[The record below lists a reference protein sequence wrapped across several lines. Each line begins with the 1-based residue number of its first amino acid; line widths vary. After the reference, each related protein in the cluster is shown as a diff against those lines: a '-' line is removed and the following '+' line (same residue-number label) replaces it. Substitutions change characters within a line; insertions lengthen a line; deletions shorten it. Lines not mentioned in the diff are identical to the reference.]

1 MTTTDVLKSELERL
15 FELDEMLSLSGDLLG
30 YPPEEVGSTSAKGAF
45 SRALVDRCA
54 ADDALS
60 ALAEAMIFTKKGL
73 KEGLVVF
80 AEAAELPAGT
90 TVLGYKLQKKLG
102 ESGTS
107 STYLAEKDGERYA
120 LKVLRTALS
129 RDRGAVTR
137 YTTAARAVSQLPSKN
152 LAPITFVGLLAGAP
166 GEPERAV
173 IATKYVEGQAL
184 GARIARTGPMHFN
197 EARPIVR
204 GVLSALE
211 VLHARGITH
220 GGVKME
226 NVFVVRPTAEDRM
239 ANEPTG
245 VLVDPG
251 ADRLLRRPIPASNAS
266 SGVLGVA
273 GTPKAWAPEQLADG
287 KPSFSADLYAVACML
302 FELCTGKPPFSG
314 ASAAEVAAKHVL
326 EEAPV
331 ASSIAPRGWVS
342 RELDEILAK
351 ALSKN
356 PADRYPTAIAFREAA
371 ESIGRASI
379 PPEAR
384 KKEALDQSA
393 FDAAIAALREKP
405 TDDELAVALEKV
417 VDPAGEH
424 TKAAAVFEELGK
436 AASDGDT
443 KKSLLFRAARLYEAD
458 GGDSKSA
465 EAIYRTILEADPEDE
480 IARVALEENKRQ
492 SGDAE
497 GLVELLL
504 EKVDGASDG
513 SERASILREIAETYE
528 AGLKD
533 EANAFVAWVQALA
546 EEPSDTRTAREIER
560 LAGNDVERWNEAIG
574 SLNESVAA
582 TEEPAAKTALYVLMG
597 RWYGEKVG
605 RPDFALPC
613 YSQALAIDPANEA
626 ALEGT
631 TELYRKAQSFPE
643 LAGILLRRAEVT
655 NSPAKSRDLR
665 AEAAELLQ
673 RKLSDPGRAADLFE
687 KILEDDPAHEK
698 ATEALELIYSEKK
711 QWPELAKLLEKKSQS
726 QRGEARVETLAAVA
740 EVYEDRLADLDKA
753 ATHYQAAL
761 AEVPKHIPSLKGLE
775 RIYAQKGAY
784 DDLLANLR
792 VQLETVATPRQ
803 RIGILERI
811 GGILEEEFVDHKK
824 AAEAFEEIVA
834 IEPGHDGANTALAR
848 IYRQLAR
855 FDDLAATLERH
866 ALASADEKRKIGLL
880 LQSVRVLTVDVGA
893 PERAIVMA
901 ERVLSVDPSNG
912 EALELLA
919 RLKAQTGDAKSALDA
934 VRRMA
939 DGEKDPGK
947 KAELLVRAG
956 RILEDA
962 GDKDGAIAQY
972 KAALDADK
980 DSAAASGALRS
991 IYSGRG
997 DAHGA
1002 AEMLLREIDAQTGDI
1017 SKAQLYVELGK
1028 LRRERLNDAKGAEE
1042 AFTKALELDG
1052 TNTPAARGLGDIAFD
1067 GGKFAEAAKRYEPLL
1082 VRTSEMTK
1090 EDAREV
1096 SVRAGD
1102 ALRKLGQLDKA
1113 QQAYLNAKAFAPNDR
1128 EVLERV
1134 AEVSFEAGSADE
1146 AAEMYRDMLSQAGKD
1161 LVGADRG
1168 RLVYKL
1174 GEALRQSQQ
1183 LDEARGFLEE
1193 AAQHL
1198 PGQADPLV
1206 ALKKLWAEKGD
1217 HEKVV
1222 ATLKRHIDATEGD
1235 TKFDLL
1241 VEQGDVLLTKIGD
1254 KPRASKA
1261 YVSALEIKADDRNL
1275 LTKLMAVYSE
1285 TKDWSKLVEVILR
1298 IADLVTDKVQLAK
1311 YYNTAAA
1318 ISHAELHR
1326 LDEAADYYEQALDL
1340 MPSLTKAFEGLV
1352 SALTSKSDW
1361 PRLEKAYRERL
1372 KRLEAM
1378 PQDETGKDGVS
1389 PKDLAHVWDSL
1400 GELLKHRL
1408 SRPADAVDAFEK
1420 AQKLEPENRRR
1431 AEQLAEIFAAEPKKF
1446 FQQSVR
1452 VHQQLLSMSP
1462 YRMESYQALRKL
1474 YTEAKK
1480 PDESWCMCQALTV
1493 LKNAEPDEESFF
1505 KKHRKRQPAAIKID
1519 FTEDMWSKH
1528 VQHPDQDPLLTD
1540 IFATIRPAVIAVRAQ
1555 PLSAFKLD
1563 ASKKRDPES
1572 DGADMA
1578 RTLWY
1583 ASAATRIALPEV
1595 YYRDDDPGG
1604 LSFVFS
1610 EKPAVGLGK
1619 GAQAGGPAQALA
1631 FLAGRHL
1638 AYYRGA
1644 LYLRHLVPTG
1654 SGLRAWLL
1662 AAIKSAVPQFPVP
1675 GDLAASVAEH
1685 QAAFK
1690 KHLAGPQQETLNSL
1704 VQKLL
1709 SAAPELDLKKWTAA
1723 VDLTADRVGFLLAN
1737 DLELATAVVRASPEE
1752 AAAVPQK
1759 DRLRELHLYAV
1770 SEPYLTLRHK
1780 LGLSIGD

>member
-15 FELDEMLSLSGDLLG
+15 FELDEMLSLSADLLG
-30 YPPEEVGSTSAKGAF
+30 YTPEEVGSTTAKGAF
-45 SRALVDRCA
+45 ARALVDRCA
-54 ADDALS
+54 TEDALA
-60 ALAEAMIFTKKGL
+60 ALLEAMVFTKKGI
-73 KEGLVVF
+73 KEGIDLF
-80 AEAAELPAGT
+80 AAADELPAGST
-90 TVLGYKLQKKLG
+90 ALGFKIQKKLG
-102 ESGTS
+102 EGGLGT
-107 STYLAEKDGERYA
+107 TYLADKDDGRVA
-120 LKVLRTALS
+120 LKVLKTSLS
-129 RDRGAVTR
+129 RDKGALKR
-137 YTTAARAVSQLPSKN
+137 FATAVRAASKIDSKN
-152 LAPITFVGLLAGAP
+152 LAPIVLVGTLPDG
-166 GEPERAV
+166 RVAV
-173 IATKYVEGQAL
+173 ATRFVEGQAL

-211 VLHARGITH
+211 ALHARSITH

-251 ADRLLRRPIPASNAS
+251 ADRLLLRAVPQSAGQTGLLAASGSAKS
-266 SGVLGVA
+266 Y
-273 GTPKAWAPEQLADG
+273 APEHLAKG
-287 KPSFSADLYAVACML
+287 KPSASTDLYAVACML
-302 FELCTGKPPFSG
+302 FELVTGKPPFAG
-314 ASAAEVAAKHVL
+314 QSAAEVAAKHLL
-326 EEAPV
+326 ESAPT

-342 RELDEILAK
+342 KELDEILAR
-351 ALSKN
+351 ALGKD
-356 PADRYPTAIAFREAA
+356 PAQRFTTATSFRESI

-405 TDDELAVALEKV
+405 SDDDRAVALEKI
-417 VDPAGEH
+417 VDAAGEH
-424 TKAAAVFEELGK
+424 NKAAAVFEDLGN
-436 AASDGDT
+436 AQEDAEA
-443 KKSLLFRAARLYEAD
+443 KKSLLFRAARLYESD

-465 EAIYRTILEADPEDE
+465 EAIYRSILSADPEDE

-504 EKVDGASDG
+504 EKVEKEGEG
-513 SERASILREIAETYE
+513 RERAAILREIAETYE
-528 AGLKD
+528 TGLKD
-533 EANAFVAWVQALA
+533 EGNAFVAWVQALTEDPHDVRA
-546 EEPSDTRTAREIER
+546 SREIER
-560 LAGNDVERWNEAIG
+560 LAKSDNQRWNEAIA

-582 TEEPAAKTALYVLMG
+582 TEEPATKTALYVLMG
-597 RWYGEKVG
+597 RWYGEKIG

-613 YSQALAIDPANEA
+613 YSQALQIDPSNES

-631 TELYRKAQSFPE
+631 TELYKKAQSFPE
-643 LAGILLRRAEVT
+643 LAGILLRRAEVAT
-655 NSPAKSRDLR
+655 SPAKARDFR
-665 AEAAELLQ
+665 AEAAEIIQ
-673 RKLSDPGRAADLFE
+673 RKLGDGNKAADLFE
-687 KILEDDPAHEK
+687 KVLADDPAHPK
-698 ATEALELIYSEKK
+698 ATEALEIIYSEKK
-711 QWPELAKLLEKKSQS
+711 SWPELAKLLEKKAQN
-726 QRGEARVETLAAVA
+726 QRGDERLDTLSAIA
-740 EVYEDRLADLDKA
+740 EVYEDRLSDLDKA
-753 ATHYQAAL
+753 AINYQAAL
-761 AEVPKHIPSLKGLE
+761 AEQPRHVPSLKGLE
-775 RIYAQKGAY
+775 RIYAQKGSY
-784 DDLLANLR
+784 EELLNNLR
-792 VQLETVATPRQ
+792 TQLETVATPRQ

-824 AAEAFEEIVA
+824 AAESFEEIVS

-848 IYRQLAR
+848 VYRQLAR
-855 FDDLAATLERH
+855 FDDLAKTLERH
-866 ALASADEKRKIGLL
+866 ALGSSDEKRKIGLL

-893 PERAIVMA
+893 PDRAILMA
-901 ERVLSVDPSNG
+901 ERVLAVDPQNG

-919 RLKAQTGDAKSALDA
+919 RLRAQSGDAKSAGEA

-939 DGEKDPGK
+939 DGEKDPVK
-947 KAELLVRAG
+947 KADLLVRAG
-956 RILEDA
+956 RILEES

-972 KAALDADK
+972 KAALDSDK
-980 DSAAASGALRS
+980 DNAGASSALRS

-1002 AEMLLREIDAQTGDI
+1002 AEMLLREIEVQTGTI

-1028 LRRERLNDAKGAEE
+1028 LRRERLNDPKGAKE
-1042 AFTKALELDG
+1042 AYGKAIELDA
-1052 TNTPAARGLGDIAFD
+1052 TNTPAARGLGDLAFD
-1067 GGKFAEAAKRYEPLL
+1067 AGNFQDAAKLYEPLL
-1082 VRTSEMTK
+1082 PRTSEMTK
-1090 EDAREV
+1090 DDAREV

-1102 ALRKLGQLDKA
+1102 SFRKVGQLDKA
-1113 QQAYLNAKAFAPNDR
+1113 QRAYLNAKAFAPNDR

-1134 AEVSFEAGSADE
+1134 AEVSFEAGASDE
-1146 AAEMYRDMLSQAGKD
+1146 AAEMYRDMLTAAGND

-1168 RLVYKL
+1168 KLVYKL
-1174 GEALRQSQQ
+1174 GEALRRSKQ

-1198 PGQADPLV
+1198 PGQADPLD
-1206 ALKKLWAEKGD
+1206 ALKKLWEEKGD

-1222 ATLKRHIDATEGD
+1222 STLKRRIDVAEGD
-1235 TKFDLL
+1235 EKYKLL
-1241 VEQGDVLLTKIGD
+1241 VEQGDVLIQKLSD
-1254 KPRASKA
+1254 KGRASKA

-1285 TKDWSKLVEVILR
+1285 TKDWGKLVEVILR
-1298 IADLVTDKVQLAK
+1298 IADLVTDKAQLAK

-1340 MPSLTKAFEGLV
+1340 MPSLSKAFEGLV

-1361 PRLEKAYRERL
+1361 SRLEKAYRDRL
-1372 KRLEAM
+1372 KRLEGM
-1378 PQDETGKDGVS
+1378 PKEEVA
-1389 PKDLAHVWDSL
+1389 PKDIAHLWDSL

-1420 AQKLEPENRRR
+1420 AQKLDPENRRR

-1446 FQQSVR
+1446 FQQAVR
-1452 VHQQLLSMSP
+1452 VHQQLLHMSP

-1480 PDESWCMCQALTV
+1480 PDESWCMCQALTT

-1505 KKHRKRQPAAIKID
+1505 KKHKKRAPAAIKVD
-1519 FTEDMWSKH
+1519 FTEDMWLKH

-1540 IFATIRPAVIAVRAQ
+1540 IFATIRPAVVAVRSQ
-1555 PLSAFKLD
+1555 PLTAFKLD
-1563 ASKKRDPES
+1563 ASKKRDAEK

-1583 ASAATRIALPEV
+1583 AASATRIALPDV

-1619 GAQAGGPAQALA
+1619 GAQAGGPPQALA

-1675 GDLAASVAEH
+1675 ADLAASVAEH

-1690 KHLAGPQQETLNSL
+1690 AHLPGPQQETLRSL

-1709 SAAPELDLKKWTAA
+1709 AAAPELDLKKWTAA

-1737 DLELATAVVRASPEE
+1737 DLELSTAVVRASPEE

-1770 SEPYLTLRHK
+1770 SEPYLALRHK
-1780 LGLSIGD
+1780 LGVAIGD